1 MIGDETTCRVID
13 ENFASKK
20 KKSND
25 LPFRRTVQ
33 NAIQFFYRRKK
44 GKKNNVNKLCK
55 DDERTAKEEKNTIL
69 TAYII
74 SP

>member
-20 KKSND
+20 KKATTYLAGELSKTRYNSS
-25 LPFRRTVQ
+25 TGG
-33 NAIQFFYRRKK
+33 KK
-44 GKKNNVNKLCK
+44 EKKNNVNKLCK

>member
-1 MIGDETTCRVID
+1 M
-13 ENFASKK
+13 
-20 KKSND
+20 
-25 LPFRRTVQ
+25 RTLH
-33 NAIQFFYRRKK
+33 RRKK
-44 GKKNNVNKLCK
+44 KQRLTFQENCPKRDTILLQEEKRKKKNVNKLCK

>member
-1 MIGDETTCRVID
+1 MKPRAGLSMRTLRRG
-13 ENFASKK
+13 KK
-20 KKSND
+20 KQQLTFSGELSKTRYNSS
-25 LPFRRTVQ
+25 TGG
-33 NAIQFFYRRKK
+33 KK
-44 GKKNNVNKLCK
+44 EKKNNVNKLCK

>member
-1 MIGDETTCRVID
+1 MKPRAGL
-13 ENFASKK
+13 SM
-20 KKSND
+20 
-25 LPFRRTVQ
+25 RTLH
-33 NAIQFFYRRKK
+33 RRKK
-44 GKKNNVNKLCK
+44 KQRLTFQENCPKRDTILLQEEKREKKNNVNKLCK